1 MPPHSSHCG
10 MSAAS
15 FEPTSNNVEHRKW
28 VVASLVAF
36 AQPDLPRTAPA
47 EQSACRTTSCN
58 WPHRSDDVPDMVG
71 ASPVNVLPPTNGCMR
86 LLAASMQLPPS
97 VDPLLV
103 STTAAGATVETT
115 RLVDGMI
122 SHACANC
129 QRAKIAC
136 SSKERPCRRCERLG
150 LQCEELKPIKRA
162 CGACR
167 ASKVKCDVDGTYSE
181 PCSRCLRIGTV
192 CAPHEPTKRK
202 RSKRERAPTPPGPDL
217 IHTPPGPD
225 IWLTGDERCGER
237 EEASTD
243 TLASW
248 LASTPFD
255 ARPAF
260 DAQHDAL
267 HNALHNARPAF
278 DAQHDA
284 LHNALHNACPAFD
297 AQHDALH
304 NALHNA
310 RQVGDGMG
318 VLDDD

>member
-1 MPPHSSHCG
+1 MPHSYRTG

-15 FEPTSNNVEHRKW
+15 FEPTIDDVEHCNSA
-28 VVASLVAF
+28 VASLVAF
-36 AQPDLPRTAPA
+36 AQPVLPRTAQAGLTACLQAELDACLPRTAPA
-47 EQSACRTTSCN
+47 EQPACLPWTAQAEQSGCRN
-58 WPHRSDDVPDMVG
+58 WPHRSDNVPQIVV
-71 ASPVNVLPPTNGCMR
+71 ARPVNVLPPTNGCMR

-103 STTAAGATVETT
+103 STTAAEATVETT

-122 SHACANC
+122 SHACTNC

-150 LQCEELKPIKRA
+150 LPCEELRPIKRA
-162 CGACR
+162 CGTCR

-192 CAPHEPTKRK
+192 CAPHEPIKRK

-225 IWLTGDERCGER
+225 IWLTGDERSGER
-237 EEASTD
+237 YEASTE

-260 DAQHDAL
+260 DA
-267 HNALHNARPAF
+267 RE
-278 DAQHDA
+278 
-284 LHNALHNACPAFD
+284 
-297 AQHDALH
+297 
-304 NALHNA
+304 
-310 RQVGDGMG
+310 GEM
-318 VLDDD
+318 

>member
-15 FEPTSNNVEHRKW
+15 FEPTSNGVEHRKW

-36 AQPDLPRTAPA
+36 AQPDLPRTAPV
-47 EQSACRTTSCN
+47 EQSACRTTSYN
-58 WPHRSDDVPDMVG
+58 WPHRSDDVPEMVG

-97 VDPLLV
+97 VDPLLLT
-103 STTAAGATVETT
+103 TTAAEATVETT

-150 LQCEELKPIKRA
+150 LPCEELKPIKRA

-202 RSKRERAPTPPGPDL
+202 RAKRERAPTPL
-217 IHTPPGPD
+217 GPD
-225 IWLTGDERCGER
+225 IWLTGVERCGER

-267 HNALHNARPAF
+267 HNAQHDALHNAQHDALHDARPAF

-284 LHNALHNACPAFD
+284 LHDALRNAC
-297 AQHDALH
+297 HDG
-304 NALHNA
+304 LHNA